1 MFFLSAGHCR
11 NALRGKGLKAVVG
24 PVSQAYCSVNK
35 APLALKEYPDL
46 AKVMNTIQ
54 FHTRLVDSLGD
65 LLLET
70 SELSSLWLALV
81 PLLEFF

>member
-1 MFFLSAGHCR
+1 MGSR
-11 NALRGKGLKAVVG
+11 PKAVVD

-35 APLALKEYPDL
+35 APLPIKDYPDL

-54 FHTRLVDSLGD
+54 FHTRLVDNMED

-70 SELSSLWLALV
+70 SELSALWLELF
-81 PLLEFF
+81 LSF

>member
-1 MFFLSAGHCR
+1 MLAGIV
-11 NALRGKGLKAVVG
+11 KDVVD

-35 APLALKEYPDL
+35 APLPINDYPDL

-54 FHTRLVDSLGD
+54 FHTRLVDDMED

-70 SELSSLWLALV
+70 SELSALWLELF
-81 PLLEFF
+81 LSC